1 MARSRR
7 PSRAIRAL
15 GAAPARG
22 STGILKTPVEIE
34 AMAASGAVLAAAHDA
49 MAAAV
54 AVGITTRELDAIAE
68 QTIREAGAEPA
79 FLGYLGF
86 PATICPSVND
96 QVVHAIPGEFA
107 LADGDLISI
116 DCGAVLDGWVSD
128 AARTYVVGTG
138 NPEATRLSE
147 TTRSALA
154 AGIAA
159 ATIGNR
165 IGDIGNAVQCVVE
178 AAGFSCV
185 ESLVGHGVGR
195 SMHEPPNVPNFGV
208 PGTGE
213 PLPEGLVIAIEPMV
227 NTGGPDVMLAPD
239 RWTVTTKDGTLSA
252 HWEHTVAIT
261 AEGPRIL
268 TAGPGGSAV

>member
-15 GAAPARG
+15 GGAGRG
-22 STGILKTPVEIE
+22 STGVLKTPGEID
-34 AMAASGAVLAAAHDA
+34 AMAASGAILARAHEA

-54 AVGITTRELDAIAE
+54 TAGVTTAELDAIAE
-68 QTIREAGAEPA
+68 QVIRDAGATPA
-79 FLGYLGF
+79 FKGYHGF
-86 PATICPSVND
+86 PATICPSLND
-96 QVVHAIPGEFA
+96 EVVHAIPRDHA
-107 LADGDLISI
+107 LVDGDLISI

-138 NPEATRLSE
+138 NLDALRLSQV
-147 TTRSALA
+147 TRQSLA

-159 ATIGNR
+159 ATVGHHL
-165 IGDIGNAVQCVVE
+165 GDIGNAVQSVVE

-195 SMHEPPNVPNFGV
+195 AMHEPPNVPNFGT

-213 PLPEGLVIAIEPMV
+213 PLVEGLVIAIEPMV
-227 NTGGPDVMLAPD
+227 NAGGPDVMLGPD
-239 RWTVTTKDGTLSA
+239 GWTVTTKDGTLSA

-261 AEGPRIL
+261 ASGPRIL
-268 TAGPGGSAV
+268 TGGPGAGAV

>member
-15 GAAPARG
+15 GAAPTRG
-22 STGILKTPVEIE
+22 STGILKTPAEID

-68 QTIREAGAEPA
+68 QTIRDAGAEPA
-79 FLGYLGF
+79 FLGYQGF
-86 PATICPSVND
+86 PATICSSVND
-96 QVVHAIPGEFA
+96 QVVHAIPGDYA

-128 AARTYVVGTG
+128 AARTHVVGAG
-138 NPEATRLSE
+138 NPAATRLSE
-147 TTRSALA
+147 VTRSALA
-154 AGIAA
+154 AGIVA
-159 ATIGNR
+159 ATVGNH
-165 IGDIGNAVQCVVE
+165 IGDIGNAVQGIVE
-178 AAGFSCV
+178 AAGFSSV

-195 SMHEPPNVPNFGV
+195 AMHEPPNVPNFGT

-227 NTGGPDVMLAPD
+227 NIGGPEVMLAPD

-261 AEGPRIL
+261 AAGPRIL
-268 TAGPGGSAV
+268 TAGPRGSAV